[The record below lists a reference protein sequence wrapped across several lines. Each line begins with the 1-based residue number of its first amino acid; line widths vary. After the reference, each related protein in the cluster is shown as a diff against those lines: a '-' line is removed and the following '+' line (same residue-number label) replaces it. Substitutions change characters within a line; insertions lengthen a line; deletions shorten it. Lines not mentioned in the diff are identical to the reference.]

1 MLPTTRACAEPARIK
16 DTAAR
21 RVQGVEQKRKH
32 SQRQYYTTL
41 LFGEFYKSK
50 RVHKQDT
57 AVMRCSTEEQ
67 ERHQSVAMEA
77 ELLAVETRLSGRPAQ
92 EINDTTALTG
102 EQQST
107 LDKHK
112 VRISILHSFNFASA
126 CLNWQEFQLH

>member
-1 MLPTTRACAEPARIK
+1 MRRASTDQRHCGACR
-16 DTAAR
+16 
-21 RVQGVEQKRKH
+21 VEQKRKH

-41 LFGEFYKSK
+41 LFGGFYKSK

-112 VRISILHSFNFASA
+112 VRISSTASTLPLHV
-126 CLNWQEFQLH
+126 